1 MQFSRR
7 SNFTIKNVFLI
18 LLSFFL
24 ISYLAKLGDFLSF
37 SGLITP
43 IVFSILFF
51 LFFFLEKEKIKIN
64 LVDIFLVF
72 SVFYSLL
79 SVFFNEITAEH
90 FMLIMQFN
98 ILAIGS
104 YFMIRFIAF
113 DRNDVKLLFR
123 LITMFFLTSIFLIYL
138 LFPTSALINSSLRLG
153 GDYFNPVGLA
163 YSSLVVIG
171 SSIGSLMIKEENF
184 FWKGLM
190 LLSSVLAFLVLFF
203 SGSRGPFGI
212 FLIILILI
220 FIRIFFDLS
229 AFKKLTIAMI
239 FISLI
244 TYLLININNIEIDNS
259 YRVLDFTI
267 NESIMNR
274 FFMYENAFNSI
285 SEAPFFG
292 SGFSEFQY
300 QHGYPHNIFLE
311 LFLYF
316 GIIGLFFSYLI
327 AISLVYL
334 PVKIILEK
342 NQIKVVFLIIILL
355 LLAPKLVSTNVGM
368 SKELLIFMSIY
379 FTNKDYFSNE
389 SPKN

>member
-18 LLSFFL
+18 FLSFFL
-24 ISYLAKLGDFLSF
+24 ISYLAKLGDFFSF

-64 LVDIFLVF
+64 LVDIFIVF
-72 SVFYSLL
+72 LVFYSLL
-79 SVFFNEITAEH
+79 SVFFNEITTEH
-90 FMLIMQFN
+90 FMLLIQFN

-104 YFMIRFIAF
+104 YFMLRFIAF

-123 LITMFFLTSIFLIYL
+123 LIAIFFLTSIFLIYL
-138 LFPTSALINSSLRLG
+138 LFPTGALINSSLRLG

-220 FIRIFFDLS
+220 FLRIFFDLS

-239 FISLI
+239 SISLI
-244 TYLLININNIEIDNS
+244 TYSLINSSIEIDNS
-259 YRVLDFTI
+259 YRVLNFTI
-267 NESIMNR
+267 NESIINR

-292 SGFSEFQY
+292 SGFSEFQH

-316 GIIGLFFSYLI
+316 GIIGLLFSYLI

-355 LLAPKLVSTNVGM
+355 MLAPKLVSTNIGM

-379 FTNKDYFSNE
+379 FTNKDYFSKE
-389 SPKN
+389 SLKN